1 MNAESKAKKLK
12 KGDLV
17 KVIAKTKVGDGEKKE
32 LFPIG
37 TICKVVE
44 VCKSDD
50 SSHGFYYGILPMDEE
65 NTSSNCPYYYL
76 REELELGELKW
87 IPTK

>member
-1 MNAESKAKKLK
+1 MKSETKAKKLK

-17 KVIAKTKVGDGEKKE
+17 KVIAKTKAGDGEKKE

-44 VCKSDD
+44 VCKLDD
-50 SSHGFYYGILPMDEE
+50 SPYGFYYGILPMDEE
-65 NTSSNCPYYYL
+65 NNPSNCPYYYL
-76 REELELGELKW
+76 REELELGKLEW
-87 IPTK
+87 IPIK

>member
-1 MNAESKAKKLK
+1 MTLRKSSLSSSESR
-12 KGDLV
+12 
-17 KVIAKTKVGDGEKKE
+17 KVIAKTKTGDGEKKE
-32 LFPIG
+32 LFQIG

-65 NTSSNCPYYYL
+65 NTLSNCPYYYL